1 MKNYIY
7 EIYTVTR
14 FKLDNPELSEQ
25 AEKAQKLLRY
35 VYHTDDEDK
44 FVIIKVEGYYC
55 VAYLLDDFMPYELA
69 ETIQPFDEKRL
80 YPLQGLV
87 TEYAFKRF

>member
-1 MKNYIY
+1 MKNYID
-7 EIYTVTR
+7 EIYTVSR

-25 AEKAQKLLRY
+25 AEKAQRLLRN
-35 VYHTDDEDK
+35 VFHTDDEDK

-55 VAYLLDDFMPYELA
+55 VAYMLDDVAPYALA

-80 YPLQGLV
+80 YPIQGLV